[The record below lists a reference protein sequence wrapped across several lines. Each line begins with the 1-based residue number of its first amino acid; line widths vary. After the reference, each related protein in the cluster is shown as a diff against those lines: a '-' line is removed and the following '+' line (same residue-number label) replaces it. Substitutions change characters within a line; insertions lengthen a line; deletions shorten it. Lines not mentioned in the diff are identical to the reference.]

1 MRVLTRPDA
10 SDDSVITTHVA
21 LPAKRP
27 RDRGFVRLN
36 MISSSDGGTA
46 IAGVSGG
53 LGNRNDHAVFAALR
67 ERADAVL
74 VGMATVVA
82 EHYQPP
88 ADDTLHV
95 IVIATGPDVSGNPEL
110 FASGRATLV
119 VPEDAAS
126 VPTGVTELRFG
137 TDGLVD
143 LGALVAHLD
152 GQVIVLEGGPRIAG
166 EMLARGLVD
175 EFFHTV
181 APMAIAG
188 ESARLAHGPDADA
201 TPWQLDHGF
210 CDDAGYLF
218 LRYARS

>member
-1 MRVLTRPDA
+1 MRVLMPPEPSEGD
-10 SDDSVITTHVA
+10 VIATHVA
-21 LPAKRP
+21 VPSNRP
-27 RDRGFVRLN
+27 HDRAFVRLN

-82 EHYQPP
+82 ERYQPP
-88 ADDTLHV
+88 DADGLQV
-95 IVIATGPDVSGNPEL
+95 LVIATGPDVSGNPEL
-110 FASGRATLV
+110 FASGRGTLV
-119 VPEDAAS
+119 LPEDAAPS
-126 VPTGVTELRFG
+126 PPGVTELRFG
-137 TDGLVD
+137 TGGLVD

-152 GQVIVLEGGPRIAG
+152 GQVVVLEGGPRIAG
-166 EMLARGLVD
+166 EMLARELVD

-188 ESARLAHGPDADA
+188 ESARLAHGPEADA
-201 TPWQLDHGF
+201 APWQLNHGF

-218 LRYARS
+218 LRYSRT

>member
-1 MRVLTRPDA
+1 MRVLMPPEP
-10 SDDSVITTHVA
+10 SDGDVIAAHVA
-21 LPAKRP
+21 VPAARP
-27 RDRGFVRLN
+27 TDRGFVRLN

-88 ADDTLHV
+88 GGDDLQV
-95 IVIATGPDVSGNPEL
+95 LVIATKPDISGTPEL
-110 FASGRATLV
+110 FSSGRGTLV
-119 VPEDAAS
+119 LPEDAA
-126 VPTGVTELRFG
+126 PAPPGVTELRVG
-137 TDGLVD
+137 TGGRVD
-143 LGALVAHLD
+143 LRALVARLD

-166 EMLARGLVD
+166 EMLALGLVD

-181 APMAIAG
+181 APMAISG
-188 ESARLAHGPDADA
+188 DSARLAHGPAADA
-201 TPWQLDHGF
+201 APWQLMHGF